1 MGSSYWRNNPVVK
14 PLKEANRYQPIK
26 TPEKQSQTWVDP
38 KNGVALATRTSV
50 KEKIGKR

>member
-14 PLKEANRYQPIK
+14 PLKEAYRCQPIK

-38 KNGVALATRTSV
+38 KNGVTLATRTSV

>member
-14 PLKEANRYQPIK
+14 PLKEANPYQPIK

-38 KNGVALATRTSV
+38 KNGVALATRT
-50 KEKIGKR
+50 